1 MPLQATAL
9 YSGGDFSNSG
19 AYIYMNGIFI
29 WTDFGADYGD
39 TGGSQA
45 LNYHHLFFNENH
57 SWGSYF
63 GIGGCYDT
71 ADSISLSTS
80 AYGLYLNHPTL
91 AKNAYEK
98 LGSRTDSYHRV
109 DLPYESLSFHT
120 GGGVDRAYPRSQV
133 GLFLWCDDD
142 KPAGNLHHSSPH
154 IPSG

>member
-9 YSGGDFSNSG
+9 YSGDDFSNSG
-19 AYIYMNGIFI
+19 TYIYMNGIFI

-39 TGGSQA
+39 TGGSLA

-71 ADSISLSTS
+71 DGNLRLPAF

-91 AKNAYEK
+91 VRNAYDR
-98 LGSRTDSYHRV
+98 LGSR
-109 DLPYESLSFHT
+109 LS
-120 GGGVDRAYPRSQV
+120 
-133 GLFLWCDDD
+133 
-142 KPAGNLHHSSPH
+142 KN
-154 IPSG
+154 